1 MERPR
6 EAGRPPKP
14 RSTRASTGAPIHRRP
29 GTGAGGEPH
38 AQKGRKGAL
47 RRALRPSSP
56 SAHRA
61 TRGRATQAHATHAH
75 ALHGRNAGPARRDPP
90 PSQRGGGAGHVRQRV
105 ALGPHRGGRRTAPP
119 HGGGG
124 GNSAHAQLAAAGAA
138 ADDAQRGGRLGGT
151 QYTPEGD
158 TPPGSL
164 EKTISHRRWIA
175 HDPPVAPPPSG
186 PQRRRSGTPRGVGG
200 V

>member
-90 PSQRGGGAGHVRQRV
+90 PSQRGEARATLGKEWHSAPTAGAG
-105 ALGPHRGGRRTAPP
+105 GPLPPTAGEEGTLPTHNWQPQGRRLTTRRE
-119 HGGGG
+119 
-124 GNSAHAQLAAAGAA
+124 AAGWGNPVHPRRGHASRIA
-138 ADDAQRGGRLGGT
+138 REDDFSPKVDRPR
-151 QYTPEGD
+151 
-158 TPPGSL
+158 PPG
-164 EKTISHRRWIA
+164 R
-175 HDPPVAPPPSG
+175 PPPSG